1 MNCLEILENEL
12 NRLHVTYRDTME
24 EERDTIP
31 MARAKSML
39 LLQRIAEIHDL
50 LLKKAKEE
58 IERSK

>member
-1 MNCLEILENEL
+1 
-12 NRLHVTYRDTME
+12 ME